1 MLNRFAPALIA
12 IVLAIGTPKAAF
24 SVDCPSEASPKPYA
38 PVRRPVVALAL
49 EGGGA
54 LGLAHVGV
62 IKVLEAVGIPVDIVT
77 GTSMGSIVG
86 GLYALGYDAEALE
99 LVADSTDWL
108 DLFSEHNTPWAAPY
122 RVREGKGAFFLEVGF
137 DGRGLKGMGG
147 LLSGQRVLSYL
158 DCLVVSSPSSG
169 LVEDF
174 DALPRV
180 FRAVA
185 TDVESGQE
193 LVLSRGSAAEAMRA
207 SMGIPGVFA
216 PYRLGDKLTVDG
228 GLVNNLPIDLA
239 RSLGADIVI
248 AVELPGGFL
257 TPTESV
263 DRNALDS
270 LSRSL
275 EIMVRSKVLPQL
287 EAADFLITVDL
298 RDFTTADFAKG
309 AAIKARGEAAAAAL
323 IPELAD
329 LRERLFPEKTG
340 SDGPVEARAG
350 QPVEIRA
357 FRVVGGTEADRR
369 TAERLFA
376 PLAGRAPDFRS
387 LARVCSRIYAER
399 PIQGLRLR
407 RDAAQPGIVKVVLE
421 NSDGEGNALRLGL
434 SYSGT
439 YSKSV
444 SAKVSVLPGVVFR
457 DLFGRGSELTV
468 EAEALGALGAA
479 LGIYKGFS
487 GSLFAE
493 ALVSA
498 RRDFDTYYFSGDGE
512 SSVDFVVNESS
523 AKIGLRLGAYPYPGT
538 RISLGFDRDWISDT
552 ASPLYLPQLTD
563 RDISVLYG
571 SLSVRNTDSPVLP
584 MEGLSLD
591 LLFRRGLPILG
602 ADRNFTTLSTAGEAH
617 LSLHSPFAMGFL
629 WRGAMDFSGAVDATN
644 SAPLLYK
651 PDIADRRLFPNPLSA
666 EERIGNLVAGGGVE
680 AKSRLD
686 RLSRAVQ
693 VPAAVLLHGAVGLA
707 FQDFYL
713 LDRAEPAMHWN
724 GSVGVG
730 LRINDAF
737 ALVVRGGLAGGAER
751 QPFPYLAIDLGA
763 LGAKR

>member
-1 MLNRFAPALIA
+1 MKTLPRPTLRAPA
-12 IVLAIGTPKAAF
+12 VLCFLLLLLAGPVSRPGALEAA
-24 SVDCPSEASPKPYA
+24 A
-38 PVRRPVVALAL
+38 PARRPVVALAL

-86 GLYALGYDAEALE
+86 GLYALGYDAAALE
-99 LVADSTDWL
+99 RVADSTDWL
-108 DLFSEHNTPWAAPY
+108 DLFSEYDTPWAAPY
-122 RVREGKGAFFLEVGF
+122 RAREGKGAFFLEVGF
-137 DGRGLKGMGG
+137 DGRGLKGIGG

-158 DCLVVSSPSSG
+158 DCLVVSSPSGG

-185 TDVESGQE
+185 TDVESGEE

-216 PYRLGDKLTVDG
+216 PYRLGEKLTVDG

-248 AVELPGGFL
+248 AVDLPGGFF
-257 TPTESV
+257 TPAESA

-270 LSRSL
+270 LSRTV

-287 EAADFLITVDL
+287 EKADFLITVDL

-323 IPELAD
+323 LPELAA
-329 LRERLFPEKTG
+329 LRERILSGEAGSALPEG
-340 SDGPVEARAG
+340 ARAG
-350 QPVEIRA
+350 RPAEIEG

-369 TAERLFA
+369 AAERIFA

-387 LARVCSRIYAER
+387 LAEACSRLYAER
-399 PIQGLRLR
+399 PIRGLRLR
-407 RDAAQPGIVKVVLE
+407 RDGTQVGVLE
-421 NSDGEGNALRLGL
+421 AALESSAGEGHALRLGL

-468 EAEALGALGAA
+468 EAEALGALGAS

-487 GSLFAE
+487 GFLFAE
-493 ALVSA
+493 AAASA

-512 SSVDFVVNESS
+512 SAVDFVLNESS
-523 AKIGLRLGAYPYPGT
+523 AKLGLRLGAYPYPGT
-538 RISLGFDRDWISDT
+538 RIALGFDRDWISDT
-552 ASPLYLPQLTD
+552 ASPLYLPELTD

-571 SLSVRNTDSPVLP
+571 SLSVRKTDSPVLP

-591 LLFRRGLPILG
+591 LLLRRGLPVLG
-602 ADRNFTTLSTAGEAH
+602 ADRSFTTLSTAGEAH
-617 LSLHSPFAMGFL
+617 LSLDSPFALGFL
-629 WRGAMDFSGAVDATN
+629 WRGAMDFSGAVDASD

-651 PDIADRRLFPNPLSA
+651 PDLADRRLFPNPLSA
-666 EERIGNLVAGGGVE
+666 EERIGNLVAGGGIE

-693 VPAAVLLHGAVGLA
+693 VPAALLLHGAVGLA
-707 FQDFYL
+707 YQDFYR
-713 LDRAEPAMHWN
+713 LDRTEPAVHWN
-724 GSVGVG
+724 GSVGAG

-737 ALVVRGGLAGGAER
+737 ALVVRGGLAGGADR
-751 QPFPYLAIDLGA
+751 RPFPYLAIDLGA
-763 LGAKR
+763 IAARR